1 MKQSVFTFDHGIST
15 PFLSFYTFQTM
26 SYSIDV
32 YRGEVKPE
40 KNFLNFM
47 TYVSMFPQLI
57 AGPIVRYETIAK
69 ELHNV
74 VMKSNEV
81 MKQIKEKK
89 TVDTG
94 NSIHYN
100 IAV

>member
-1 MKQSVFTFDHGIST
+1 
-15 PFLSFYTFQTM
+15 M

-47 TYVSMFPQLI
+47 AYVSMFPQLI

-69 ELHNV
+69 ELHKREINYIDN
-74 VMKSNEV
+74 M
-81 MKQIKEKK
+81 
-89 TVDTG
+89 
-94 NSIHYN
+94 
-100 IAV
+100 